1 MANTAKKNDTVPVE
15 EVAASKAKE
24 RVRIRIP
31 RIPGQKEQDDY
42 VLSVNGKRFQIQ
54 RGVEV
59 KVPRYVAEAI
69 ELFEREKDEAERIT
83 FEYVN

>member
-1 MANTAKKNDTVPVE
+1 MAAPKKTTASAEETPVTAKSD
-15 EVAASKAKE
+15 
-24 RVRIRIP
+24 RVKIRIP

-59 KVPRYVAEAI
+59 SVPRYVAETI
-69 ELFEREKDEAERIT
+69 ELFEQEKDEAERIT
-83 FEYVN
+83 FDLMN